1 MVIQN
6 KTNLKCATNRI
17 VSKKFQVGFSQPVGT
32 MFHDLTAAVGAQLF
46 SENANP
52 ELDHKVKKV
61 TEKFSENLHIVANEP
76 SLAFYR
82 IQEHVRKSMPQLV
95 EQRHEVEDLH
105 QQVQGSC
112 FDMEY
117 AAGAVRTMNQS
128 RAHFQNIQDLLK
140 NSMFMKQQIEYENN
154 RRMQE
159 RTNPSM
165 YRSLLRQQK
174 TFDHAAVGINNSD
187 QDEVFTS
194 SDQPSRFSPKRLTS
208 KKRSQSMDS
217 PSKKK

>member
-1 MVIQN
+1 MDRFLSSPLPRHADNANTKVSVE
-6 KTNLKCATNRI
+6 K
-17 VSKKFQVGFSQPVGT
+17 SKKSSGESK
-32 MFHDLTAAVGAQLF
+32 GAQLF

-95 EQRHEVEDLH
+95 EQRHEVEELH

-128 RAHFQNIQDLLK
+128 RVHFQNIQDLLK

-154 RRMQE
+154 RR
-159 RTNPSM
+159 
-165 YRSLLRQQK
+165 RSSL
-174 TFDHAAVGINNSD
+174 AAVTD
-187 QDEVFTS
+187 
-194 SDQPSRFSPKRLTS
+194 
-208 KKRSQSMDS
+208 
-217 PSKKK
+217 